1 MALIKELD
9 YGTPEPRGPY
19 GVELAQVTL
28 TIDGE
33 AVTVPETLRADDLLA
48 VMKRRRV
55 REAIVIDEY
64 GGTAGLVTFE
74 SLMERIVGEIPG
86 EAGGSAARIVVRAD
100 GSADIDGLALV
111 TEVNNQFG
119 MHIDEEVY
127 NTVGGF
133 VLGSLGRSARIGD
146 TIHVNGRLMKVLVLD
161 GLRVARVWLSKSE
174 S

>member
-1 MALIKELD
+1 M
-9 YGTPEPRGPY
+9 
-19 GVELAQVTL
+19 
-28 TIDGE
+28 
-33 AVTVPETLRADDLLA
+33 
-48 VMKRRRV
+48 
-55 REAIVIDEY
+55 IDEY

-119 MHIDEEVY
+119 VHIDEEVY

>member
-1 MALIKELD
+1 MGLQRKPLSRIFPL
-9 YGTPEPRGPY
+9 GT
-19 GVELAQVTL
+19 T
-28 TIDGE
+28 TI
-33 AVTVPETLRADDLLA
+33 
-48 VMKRRRV
+48 
-55 REAIVIDEY
+55 
-64 GGTAGLVTFE
+64 
-74 SLMERIVGEIPG
+74 S
-86 EAGGSAARIVVRAD
+86 